1 MICTALFMDG
11 SWLVKLL
18 PMENIEQEDFDYFF
32 GELAFPTAKE
42 FWDVVP
48 EYFPPHIKLPYAKP
62 KKKKESK
69 K

>member
-1 MICTALFMDG
+1 MHIAFARPATDDLRPARHD
-11 SWLVKLL
+11 
-18 PMENIEQEDFDYFF
+18 FF
-32 GELAFPTAKE
+32 GELAFPTAEE

-48 EYFPPHIKLPYAKP
+48 EYFPMGFPPHIKLPYAKP